1 VSAAFRADPELIGL
15 PLHVGAG
22 IAHVHLGAAPHAA
35 NVNADVAHAGDSSLN
50 YPITQFTIAPV
61 IPAVVLA
68 AGLSTRMG
76 RPKPLLPLPGGETFL
91 SKIVRSFLEA
101 GVDDVVVVLGHEADA
116 VAAKLIES
124 GVAARFVINEAYAT
138 GQLSSVLRGLNA
150 IDRPGVRAMLL
161 TLVDVPLVS
170 PATIRAVID
179 RYQATHAPIVRPV
192 RGDEHGHP
200 VLIDRSLFGLVRSA
214 DSSAGIKPVVRAH
227 VSAAGDVAV
236 ADAGAFVD
244 IDTPTAYE
252 RVLNDTSTMK
262 P

>member
-1 VSAAFRADPELIGL
+1 M
-15 PLHVGAG
+15 
-22 IAHVHLGAAPHAA
+22 
-35 NVNADVAHAGDSSLN
+35 
-50 YPITQFTIAPV
+50 

-76 RPKPLLPLPGGETFL
+76 RPKPLLPLANGETFVTQ
-91 SKIVRSFLEA
+91 IVRSFLDS

-116 VAAKLIES
+116 VAAKLIER
-124 GVAARFVINEAYAT
+124 GVAARFVVNDAYQT

-179 RYQATHAPIVRPV
+179 RYKVTNAPIVRPV

-200 VLIDRSLFGLVRSA
+200 VLIDRSLFALLRTADPEAGAKPIVR
-214 DSSAGIKPVVRAH
+214 DH
-227 VSAAGDVAV
+227 VSAAGNVAV
-236 ADAGAFVD
+236 DDDGAFFD
-244 IDTPTAYE
+244 IDTPEAYE
-252 RVLNDTSTMK
+252 RVLRDMNAGK
-262 P
+262 AK